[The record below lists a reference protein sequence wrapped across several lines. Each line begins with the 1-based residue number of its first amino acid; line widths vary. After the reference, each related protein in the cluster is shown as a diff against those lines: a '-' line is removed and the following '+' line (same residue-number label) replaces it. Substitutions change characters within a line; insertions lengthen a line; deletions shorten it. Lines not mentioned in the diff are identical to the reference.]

1 MEIGKEV
8 RDLSQGPKNVYFVD
22 TARKSLLECSY
33 FLCLSKECKDYNY
46 LIAINYVFVSVAWQ
60 ALTMQILFKLN
71 FMIAI
76 YIFWAMLT
84 ILSFS
89 MWFIVRLAW
98 IQNTSDKNECFWAC
112 LIGTFIIQA
121 LLVVKVGGFEKPK
134 TTVPTEKVKI
144 TISSNIPK
152 DSIELVIRSINET
165 HSTDLP

>member
-1 MEIGKEV
+1 M
-8 RDLSQGPKNVYFVD
+8 
-22 TARKSLLECSY
+22 
-33 FLCLSKECKDYNY
+33 
-46 LIAINYVFVSVAWQ
+46 FVSVAWQ

-76 YIFWAMLT
+76 YIFWA

-89 MWFIVRLAW
+89 MWLAW
-98 IQNTSDKNECFWAC
+98 IQNTSDKNDCFWAC

-121 LLVVKVGGFEKPK
+121 LLVGGFEKPK

-152 DSIELVIRSINET
+152 DSIKLVIRSINET
-165 HSTDLP
+165 HSTDLL

>member
-8 RDLSQGPKNVYFVD
+8 RDLSQGPKNVCFVD

-76 YIFWAMLT
+76 YIFWAM
-84 ILSFS
+84 
-89 MWFIVRLAW
+89 WFIVRLAW

-121 LLVVKVGGFEKPK
+121 LLVVTVGGFEKPK

-152 DSIELVIRSINET
+152 DSL
-165 HSTDLP
+165 